1 MAFGTAKSV
10 EVSSFQGVLI
20 RGFHKTA
27 VVGRGKGGGGGEG
40 GETHY
45 GKYTKGLKGRL
56 KEEGTKGR

>member
-27 VVGRGKGGGGGEG
+27 VVGRGKGGGGGG
-40 GETHY
+40 G
-45 GKYTKGLKGRL
+45 GGR
-56 KEEGTKGR
+56 GGRHITASTQRV